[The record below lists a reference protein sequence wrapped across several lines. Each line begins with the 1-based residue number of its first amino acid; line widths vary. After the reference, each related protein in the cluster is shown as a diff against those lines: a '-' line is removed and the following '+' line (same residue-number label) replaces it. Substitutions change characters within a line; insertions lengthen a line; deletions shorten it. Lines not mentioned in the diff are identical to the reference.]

1 MIKKV
6 SVILDILLLPFI
18 IPAAYILK
26 LCRRIGLHRLKFT
39 WKILIKIGLIPLINH
54 YYDPFFS
61 EKLLKKPLNEERNL
75 KAIDFNVDEQ
85 LKLLDEFSF
94 ENEFKNIPN
103 NYKNEL
109 SYHFNNGSFSSGDA
123 EYWYNMIRLKK
134 PKRIIEIGS
143 GHSTKIAQIAIS
155 KNSELNQNYTCN
167 HICIEPYEMPW
178 LEKLKVNVIREKVE
192 DLDFFNIL
200 EKDDI
205 LFIDSS
211 HIIRP

>member
-1 MIKKV
+1 
-6 SVILDILLLPFI
+6 
-18 IPAAYILK
+18 
-26 LCRRIGLHRLKFT
+26 
-39 WKILIKIGLIPLINH
+39 
-54 YYDPFFS
+54 
-61 EKLLKKPLNEERNL
+61 
-75 KAIDFNVDEQ
+75 
-85 LKLLDEFSF
+85 
-94 ENEFKNIPN
+94 
-103 NYKNEL
+103 
-109 SYHFNNGSFSSGDA
+109 
-123 EYWYNMIRLKK
+123 MIRLKK